1 MLLGSPDAFNQLFY
15 ILFMSLPEQE
25 TRALRVNDVHTL
37 IHRLPQ
43 QNRDML
49 DIIIKHLKK

>member
-1 MLLGSPDAFNQLFY
+1 MLF
-15 ILFMSLPEQE
+15 PEQE

-43 QNRDML
+43 QNCDML